1 MQTEQRIPDQAPLA
15 RSVAG
20 NVIRGSLGNLIEW
33 YDWYVYAA
41 FSIYFASVFF
51 PSSNSTAQL
60 LNTAGIFAVGF
71 LIRPLGGWLLG
82 WYADRAG
89 RRAALTLSVT
99 MMGVGSLGIAVLP
112 GYAQIGALAPILL
125 VAARLLQGLSL
136 GGEYGT
142 SATYLSEVATPHRRG
157 FYSSFQY
164 VTLTSGQLLAL
175 GVQIVLQQILTPE
188 QMHDW
193 GWRIAFAIGAVAAVT
208 VMRLRRTMDES
219 QNYKLAV
226 EANSERGSLRILLS
240 YPRECLTVVGLTLGG
255 TIAFY
260 TFTTYMQKFMIN
272 TTGLPKEQVTWINF
286 VALVIFVGLQPLVGA
301 FSDKIGRRPVLIA
314 FGIGATSC
322 TVPLL
327 TAVSHAGSALSAFG
341 LMLMGLVIVSGYTS
355 INAVLAD
362 VAERDRATGPAET
375 APVAALPRHRRRC
388 GPDGAV
394 ARVYE
399 NYLQVIVRDSASIR
413 RVDDLRGLRVSIGP
427 AGSGAAATSE
437 VLFEAAGLGGQV
449 DMRRYRLHDG
459 VARLADG
466 GIEALVWS
474 GGVPTPAI
482 SELDAT
488 VPVRMLDIG
497 ELAVPMTDISGYPY
511 LTRGVPAGEYAPPG
525 LRSIGVPNLLLCR
538 PDIADDVIAAVVD
551 VLATDA
557 PQLVPPSVRGLQY
570 LDPPSMIQTGLV
582 PLHPGAI
589 RQYRK
594 LHG

>member
-1 MQTEQRIPDQAPLA
+1 
-15 RSVAG
+15 VAG

-125 VAARLLQGLSL
+125 VVARLLQGLSL

-175 GVQIVLQQILTPE
+175 GVQIILQQVLTQE

-193 GWRIAFAIGAVAAVT
+193 GWRIAFVIGALAAVT
-208 VMRLRRTMDES
+208 VMWLRRTMDES
-219 QNYKLAV
+219 ENYKLAV
-226 EANSERGSLRILLS
+226 ESNTERGSLRILLS

-286 VALVIFVGLQPLVGA
+286 VALVIFVGLQPLIGA

-314 FGIGATSC
+314 FGIGATVC

-341 LMLMGLVIVSGYTS
+341 LMLIGLVIVSGYTS
-355 INAVLAD
+355 INAVVKAELFPARIRALGVGLPYALTVAIFGGTTEYVALALKNNGHESWFFFYVAGAALISLLVYVFMGESSRSSHLERETRELD
-362 VAERDRATGPAET
+362 TDEAERAKVDEILAEPA
-375 APVAALPRHRRRC
+375 
-388 GPDGAV
+388 
-394 ARVYE
+394 
-399 NYLQVIVRDSASIR
+399 
-413 RVDDLRGLRVSIGP
+413 
-427 AGSGAAATSE
+427 
-437 VLFEAAGLGGQV
+437 
-449 DMRRYRLHDG
+449 
-459 VARLADG
+459 
-466 GIEALVWS
+466 
-474 GGVPTPAI
+474 
-482 SELDAT
+482 
-488 VPVRMLDIG
+488 
-497 ELAVPMTDISGYPY
+497 
-511 LTRGVPAGEYAPPG
+511 
-525 LRSIGVPNLLLCR
+525 
-538 PDIADDVIAAVVD
+538 
-551 VLATDA
+551 
-557 PQLVPPSVRGLQY
+557 
-570 LDPPSMIQTGLV
+570 
-582 PLHPGAI
+582 
-589 RQYRK
+589 
-594 LHG
+594 